1 VLAEKNKLQARLKT
15 VKQDNQRP
23 LDQQSISTESSSH
36 AALDGD
42 LDVPQPPSR
51 RSSARSARPPL
62 SPRSPETHA
71 QLDALQASLEEEIGK
86 SSDDPDSATS
96 LPDTSERKKPVVT
109 PPALTFNE
117 SSGEEAMATSIR
129 PTKRVPTP
137 LRLTP
142 ERVRLVS
149 VAPQSAFLVP
159 RSDSFDRQNGSTSL
173 RDPPPSAPPYQT
185 SMQSPLSPPAERD
198 GPQMLLFSPGL
209 PSSPRPVSFQ
219 PNVPRSTRTSFNDT
233 SSTRAQGP
241 RSPSTSKDTT
251 DHDSDDSSDSSSSP
265 HTPAPISPKPVYVE
279 TVRMSMSPIAARR
292 ARIPSH
298 RPNNSVGSSISTINE
313 ITSPSS
319 PVDHR
324 RASRSMSV
332 DMKPMVGLLAPP
344 DEMLER
350 RKSRSFE
357 DLHVMSN
364 EFDAMKAAEEA
375 KTTAEPAE
383 VMPRTES
390 LTASLEETIQDL
402 RKANVAASVNSMS
415 ETPPN
420 ETEPEPPS
428 RPAPPPPTQP
438 SPLPSLQI
446 PESVSGRSRASSNA
460 KPPVTLLIS
469 PDEVYSIVLSVLSVR
484 SKTVATPE
492 GSVEESLFTIRCRMK
507 SQDKGPEKEV
517 LRVEKSVPQLK
528 ELSGVLSSIVGMSS
542 FTNTFFAD
550 FPPEKSGQRKVNL
563 PAKLWLTKGGGLL
576 SAGNSG

>member
-1 VLAEKNKLQARLKT
+1 MVAEKNKYQARLKT

-23 LDQQSISTESSSH
+23 SDLHSISTESSSL
-36 AALDGD
+36 AAQDGD
-42 LDVPQPPSR
+42 LDGRQLPSR
-51 RSSARSARPPL
+51 HSSARSARPPP

-96 LPDTSERKKPVVT
+96 LPDTSERKKPVVA

-117 SSGEEAMATSIR
+117 SSGEEATTASIR
-129 PTKRVPTP
+129 PKRVPTP

-149 VAPQSAFLVP
+149 AAPQSAFLVP

-185 SMQSPLSPPAERD
+185 SMQTPLSPPAERD

-219 PNVPRSTRTSFNDT
+219 PTVPRSTRASFHDT
-233 SSTRAQGP
+233 SSARAQGH
-241 RSPSTSKDTT
+241 RSPSTSKDTTT

-279 TVRMSMSPIAARR
+279 TVRMSMSPIAPRR

-298 RPNNSVGSSISTINE
+298 RANNSVGSSISTINE
-313 ITSPSS
+313 VASPPS
-319 PVDHR
+319 PVDRR

-357 DLHVMSN
+357 DLHIMSN

-375 KTTAEPAE
+375 KTMAEPAE

-402 RKANVAASVNSMS
+402 QKANEAASVHSMR
-415 ETPPN
+415 ETPPD

-428 RPAPPPPTQP
+428 RPAPPPPTKP
-438 SPLPSLQI
+438 SPPPSLHI
-446 PESVSGRSRASSNA
+446 PQPASGRSRAPSNA

-469 PDEVYSIVLSVLSVR
+469 PDEIYSIALSVLSVR
-484 SKTVATPE
+484 SKQVATPD
-492 GSVEESLFTIRCRMK
+492 GFVEESLFTIRCRTK
-507 SQDKGPEKEV
+507 SPDKGPDKEV

-528 ELSGVLSSIVGMSS
+528 ELSGVLSTIVSMSS

-550 FPPEKSGQRKVNL
+550 FPPEKAGQRKVNTTQ
-563 PAKLWLTKGGGLL
+563 KF
-576 SAGNSG
+576 